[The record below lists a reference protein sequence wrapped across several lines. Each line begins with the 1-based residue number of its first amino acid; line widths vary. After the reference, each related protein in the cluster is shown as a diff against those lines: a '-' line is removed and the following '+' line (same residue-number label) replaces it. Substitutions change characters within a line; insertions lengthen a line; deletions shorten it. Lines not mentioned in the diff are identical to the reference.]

1 MKQRVSFT
9 IYRVTYTGN
18 HDEGKKMNTNSFIVS
33 AFVKNVLLL
42 MLKFGKLGKDEIK
55 CWSKTY
61 IAPSPE
67 YGS

>member
-1 MKQRVSFT
+1 MMKENS
-9 IYRVTYTGN
+9 
-18 HDEGKKMNTNSFIVS
+18 MNTNSFIVS

-55 CWSKTY
+55 CWSKTS